1 MAGASRTRLIIVVV
15 AIAVVVVL
23 GSVIAHRVFRGEVR
37 TITGTVARIDLQTRI
52 ASIELVHP
60 KTGRRLQIDGAVPP
74 DCDIRIDGKSARLS
88 DLRVGEQATVEGVIH
103 WNGSISANWVRVTR
117 AADSAPAPPAD
128 TQPSV
133 NP

>member
-1 MAGASRTRLIIVVV
+1 MAGASRTRLIIVVL
-15 AIAVVVVL
+15 AITTVVVL
-23 GSVIAHRVFRGEVR
+23 GSVVAHQVLREEVR
-37 TITGTVARIDLQTRI
+37 TITGTVTRIDLQTWT

-60 KTGRRLQIDGAVPP
+60 KTGRRLQIDGVVPP
-74 DCDIRIDGKSARLS
+74 DCDIRIDGKPARLS
-88 DLRVGEQATVEGVIH
+88 DLIVGEQATVEGVIH

-117 AADSAPAPPAD
+117 AAASAPVPPVA